1 MKVTIDVNGEQVQ
14 AILDALMN
22 EFGVL
27 ALQEEVAEDLAEWA
41 IRYQSVALKLG
52 STAELEAL
60 ARRLTAREKA

>member
-27 ALQEEVAEDLAEWA
+27 AMHDEVVEDLAA
-41 IRYQSVALKLG
+41 QALRYQVTALSMG